1 MNFPVSFVVR
11 RILVAIAL
19 LAVLAGCGTPDAPGV
34 RGRWK
39 PVNGFAEAPEAIPL
53 QPTYL
58 FQASPAD
65 GTLKNMLSRWARDR
79 KVSLSYLHEND
90 YTLYE
95 PVADIHTTDLQA
107 ALGALSDAYAAQGV
121 VIALE
126 NNQIVVRGAAMA
138 PVDAGN

>member
-1 MNFPVSFVVR
+1 M
-11 RILVAIAL
+11 
-19 LAVLAGCGTPDAPGV
+19 
-34 RGRWK
+34 
-39 PVNGFAEAPEAIPL
+39 NGFAEAPEAIPL

-79 KVSLSYLHEND
+79 KMSLSYLHAND

-107 ALGALSDAYAAQGV
+107 AVSALSDAYAAQGV
-121 VIALE
+121 VVAVE
-126 NNQIVVRGAAMA
+126 SNQIVVRAAAAAA
-138 PVDAGN
+138 PIEVGN